1 MKKILISAAVALIT
15 ATSAYSVSA
24 SPFTG
29 IQNDPDV
36 LVNKPVVQ
44 QTDEIAC
51 YGCISPSTGRIRNNY
66 VSPHYRSNGTFV
78 NGYWRS

>member
-15 ATSAYSVSA
+15 ATTAYSVSA

-29 IQNDPDV
+29 IENDPNV

-44 QTDEIAC
+44 QTDEVAC
-51 YGCISPSTGRIRNNY
+51 YGCISPNTGRIRNNY